1 MGNLF
6 ANRLANS
13 RNIRSSGTGEIK
25 SEFGVVYDIVL
36 DESHPALANTPS
48 KSAFIGAVKFR
59 AINDTISNEKEL
71 TIKNYALPKDPNNRT
86 LPTINEIVKIIR
98 NGAETF
104 YERVYPSE
112 TPNVNAI
119 INQISTKFEAKSED
133 KIPNGNIQEI
143 RNVSATGN
151 AKTNADL
158 NLKFDRFGEYFTY
171 TPGIHKLK
179 LYEGDTL
186 IESRFG
192 QSIRF
197 SGYNNANKT
206 FSPTII
212 LRNGEN
218 EISKALDTEKTTE
231 EDINRDGSIVALTS
245 GNYELNFQPGTV
257 DKNGTSDFA
266 TKPNSF
272 DGYPQKLNG
281 EQILINSGRIIFSSK
296 TGELIFYSK
305 KNYGFISDGGL
316 SIDNKLGIDVTVGDD
331 IFVMTNDRNI
341 NLYTGKGSIF
351 LGNQQLEPMVK
362 GQQLVNVLVELLE
375 AIVNMQ
381 FLTPSGPSKIGPENK
396 PKFDEI
402 SGKLNDILSKQN
414 QTS

>member
-13 RNIRSSGTGEIK
+13 RSIRTSGTGELT
-25 SEFGVVYDIVL
+25 SEFGVVYEVIL
-36 DESHPALANTPS
+36 DENHPSLINIPNKAAY
-48 KSAFIGAVKFR
+48 IGAVRFKKSDNILVD
-59 AINDTISNEKEL
+59 ANTEL
-71 TIKNYALPKDPNNRT
+71 TTAMPLDSVST
-86 LPTINEIVKIIR
+86 SLPTVQEIVKIIR
-98 NGAETF
+98 NGAGIF
-104 YERVYPSE
+104 YQRVFPSDN
-112 TPNVNAI
+112 PNVNAI
-119 INQISTKFEAKSED
+119 INQISTKYEGKSED
-133 KIPNGNIQEI
+133 KIPQGNIQEI
-143 RNVSATGN
+143 RNVAATGN
-151 AKTNADL
+151 AKTNEDL
-158 NLKFDRFGEYFTY
+158 GFKFNGYGDYFKFE
-171 TPGIHKLK
+171 PGIHKLK
-179 LYEGDTL
+179 LYEGDNT

-197 SGYNNANKT
+197 SGYNNPKKV

-212 LRNGEN
+212 IRNNEN
-218 EISKALDTEKTTE
+218 SLSRAKDVEKTTE
-231 EDINRDGSIVALTS
+231 EDINRDGSILALTS
-245 GNYELNFQPGTV
+245 GDYELSFQPGTV
-257 DKNGTSDFA
+257 DKNGSSDFV

-281 EQILINSGRIIFSSK
+281 DQMLLNSGRIIISSK
-296 TGELIFYSK
+296 SGEMIFYSK

-362 GQQLVNVLVELLE
+362 GQQLVNILVELLE
-375 AIVNMQ
+375 AIVNMN